1 MNTLY
6 QQLAGAS
13 VSDAL
18 SRLEADI
25 KAQPGNA
32 DRRAAFVQFLCLNA
46 NWTRALTQLKS
57 WAALAPQAQPTVT
70 LLQQAIEGEQ
80 QRAEVLAGRARPR

>member
-18 SRLEADI
+18 TRLEGDI

-46 NWTRALTQLKS
+46 NWTRALTQL
-57 WAALAPQAQPTVT
+57 
-70 LLQQAIEGEQ
+70 
-80 QRAEVLAGRARPR
+80 